1 MEDLAGLNWTNQKK
15 PQEQLGSSGNLH
27 SRNAQPANAFAPNY
41 SPSLSTATNSNSKGL
56 ASAKDDPFGELVSF
70 SGSSQKSQ
78 ASMSLRERQQQLEKE
93 QASRSGSP
101 FVFQQSSQSETSM
114 FPNAAKDTWNFD
126 ALDSMSTSRSAT
138 PGIAKKPAAANMDF
152 DPFATQP
159 PTKPVEDLLG
169 GYSTHSAKPAQDDLL
184 SFSAAPP
191 VTASTIAQKA
201 QPGLINSSSDDDEP
215 IPMDV
220 RPPKDEPFVD
230 RDFEI
235 AQIASQGFSIEHSKA
250 ALEIT
255 GSPQAAIRL
264 LHEQRSAK
272 RQQQQQRSEM
282 QQRPQSGGSRLRTP
296 YRDTVSSSDDEQY
309 YDDLRRNRNRP
320 DQGSR
325 GKQEDGGLFRETNGT
340 DTFLATANELG
351 SNMWKQA
358 NSWFAMGK
366 KKLMDIHESIE
377 QKGWPN
383 GGSSGGW
390 SRADL
395 EAEYVGSSA
404 QQRFRDYSSDS
415 SSDDEP
421 YTSSNRYMRPS
432 GQRQQQQQQQQQQR
446 QTHTA
451 DPIIDINDNDRATTK
466 IQPAQPPPK
475 PVRTHVSS
483 SPAKKSPAPTEI
495 PSLPEHVLTAATAA
509 KTSANEQFKLGQFGE
524 AVSGYTKAIEHV
536 AQHANSHPL
545 LIVLLN
551 NRAIAQARTGESK
564 LAVADCTQV
573 LQLSERY
580 AANKAV
586 DLGAA
591 GCVDIA
597 EQRCKALQRRAEA
610 FESSERYQD
619 GLADWKLLRSV
630 ARDTNMRQQSTRGV
644 QRCEKALG
652 IGPVAPRAPATTS
665 KPPPSQ
671 EDLAS
676 VFESI
681 SIASVKSGKPNIL
694 TAQTENS
701 AAVAEMRRKEQE
713 RRQEDDQ
720 RLAILDQVELDL
732 RKWKDGKQHN
742 LRALLSSVHVLLPN
756 FPPIGMHQII
766 EPGKV
771 KRVYMRTI
779 ARLHPD
785 KLSKDVDVRTKMVS
799 SSVFSSLN
807 EAWDVFKTQE
817 GLS

>member
-1 MEDLAGLNWTNQKK
+1 MEDLAGLNWTTRKNAQQQ
-15 PQEQLGSSGNLH
+15 PGRSGNLH
-27 SRNAQPANAFAPNY
+27 GRSAQTANAFAPNY
-41 SPSLSTATNSNSKGL
+41 SPSLSSATN
-56 ASAKDDPFGELVSF
+56 ASSAAAKDDPFGELVSF

-93 QASRSGSP
+93 QASRSSSP
-101 FVFQQSSQSETSM
+101 FVFQQTSQPETSM
-114 FPNAAKDTWNFD
+114 FPNTVKDTWNFD
-126 ALDSMSTSRSAT
+126 ALDSVSNSRSAT
-138 PGIAKKPAAANMDF
+138 PAATKKPVAANMDF
-152 DPFATQP
+152 DPLATQP
-159 PTKPVEDLLG
+159 TQQTQPTQPR
-169 GYSTHSAKPAQDDLL
+169 AKPTDVSKAHSTMPVQDDLL

-191 VTASTIAQKA
+191 AAASPKA
-201 QPGLINSSSDDDEP
+201 QSGLISSSDDEP

-220 RPPKDEPFVD
+220 RPPKGEPFVD

-255 GSPQAAIRL
+255 GSPQAAIKL
-264 LHEQRSAK
+264 LHEQRAAK
-272 RQQQQQRSEM
+272 RQQQQRQPPPEM
-282 QQRPQSGGSRLRTP
+282 QQRSQPGGSRLRTP
-296 YRDTVSSSDDEQY
+296 YRDTASSSDDEQY
-309 YDDLRRNRNRP
+309 YDDLRRNRGR
-320 DQGSR
+320 QGQSSR
-325 GKQEDGGLFRETNGT
+325 GNQENSLFEGNGT

-351 SNMWKQA
+351 SSMWKQA
-358 NSWFAMGK
+358 NSWLSMGK

-377 QKGWPN
+377 QKGWST
-383 GGSSGGW
+383 GGSNSGW
-390 SRADL
+390 NRADL
-395 EAEYVGSSA
+395 EADYAASST
-404 QQRFRDYSSDS
+404 QQRLRDYSSDS

-421 YTSSNRYMRPS
+421 YVPPSRYMRPS
-432 GQRQQQQQQQQQQR
+432 GQRQQQKQP
-446 QTHTA
+446 QTT
-451 DPIIDINDNDRATTK
+451 DSIIDLNDNDGFTAKT
-466 IQPAQPPPK
+466 QPAQPPPK
-475 PVRTHVSS
+475 PARTRVSP
-483 SPAKKSPAPTEI
+483 SPAKSTPEPAAI
-495 PSLPEHVLTAATAA
+495 PALPDHLLAAATAA
-509 KTSANEQFKLGQFGE
+509 KTSANEQFKLGQFGD
-524 AVSGYTKAIEHV
+524 AVAGYTKAIEHV
-536 AQHANSHPL
+536 ASHVDSHPL
-545 LIVLLN
+545 LIVLFN

-564 LAVADCTQV
+564 LAITDCTQA

-580 AANKAV
+580 AANKTV

-591 GCVDIA
+591 GRVEVSD
-597 EQRCKALQRRAEA
+597 QRCKALQRRAEA
-610 FESSERYQD
+610 FEASERYQD

-630 ARDTNMRQQSTRGV
+630 AHDTNMRQQSTRGV

-652 IGPVAPRAPATTS
+652 VGPVAPRAPAAAS
-665 KPPPSQ
+665 KPAPSQ

-676 VFESI
+676 VFASI
-681 SIASVKSGKPNIL
+681 SISSVKSGKPNIL

-713 RRQEDDQ
+713 RQQEDDQ
-720 RLAILDQVELDL
+720 RLAIVDQVDLDL

-742 LRALLSSVHVLLPN
+742 LRALLSSVHVLLPS
-756 FPPIGMHQII
+756 FPPIGMHEII

-807 EAWDVFKTQE
+807 EAWDVFKMQE

>member
-1 MEDLAGLNWTNQKK
+1 MEDLAGLNWTNQKTR
-15 PQEQLGSSGNLH
+15 EQPGRSGDLH
-27 SRNAQPANAFAPNY
+27 SRNAQTANAFAPNY
-41 SPSLSTATNSNSKGL
+41 SPSLSSAANAKS
-56 ASAKDDPFGELVSF
+56 SAKDDPFGELVSF

-93 QASRSGSP
+93 QASRSSSP
-101 FVFQQSSQSETSM
+101 FVFQQSSQPETSM
-114 FPNAAKDTWNFD
+114 FPNTAKDTWNFD
-126 ALDSMSTSRSAT
+126 ALDSVSNSRSAT
-138 PGIAKKPAAANMDF
+138 PGMAKKPAAANMDF
-152 DPFATQP
+152 DPLATQP
-159 PTKPVEDLLG
+159 PAKPTG
-169 GYSTHSAKPAQDDLL
+169 FSKAHSANPVQDDLL

-191 VTASTIAQKA
+191 AAASQAQA
-201 QPGLINSSSDDDEP
+201 GLISSSDDEP
-215 IPMDV
+215 IPMDAK
-220 RPPKDEPFVD
+220 PPKDEPFVD

-255 GSPQAAIRL
+255 GSPQAAIKL
-264 LHEQRSAK
+264 LHEQRAAK
-272 RQQQQQRSEM
+272 RQQQQQQQQPEM
-282 QQRPQSGGSRLRTP
+282 QQRSQPGGSRLRTP

-309 YDDLRRNRNRP
+309 YDDLRRNRGR
-320 DQGSR
+320 QGQSSR
-325 GKQEDGGLFRETNGT
+325 GNQENSLFEGNGA

-351 SNMWKQA
+351 SSMWKQA
-358 NSWFAMGK
+358 NSWLSMGK

-377 QKGWPN
+377 QKGWST
-383 GGSSGGW
+383 GGSNSGW

-395 EAEYVGSSA
+395 EAEYAGSST

-421 YTSSNRYMRPS
+421 YVPPSRYMRPS
-432 GQRQQQQQQQQQQR
+432 GQKQQQKQSHN
-446 QTHTA
+446 TE
-451 DPIIDINDNDRATTK
+451 PIINLNDNDRFTARS
-466 IQPAQPPPK
+466 QPAQPPPK
-475 PVRTHVSS
+475 PARTHVSP
-483 SPAKKSPAPTEI
+483 SPAKSSPVPVAI
-495 PSLPEHVLTAATAA
+495 PVLPDRLLTAATAA
-509 KTSANEQFKLGQFGE
+509 KTSANEQFKLGQFGD
-524 AVSGYTKAIEHV
+524 AVAGYTKAIEHV
-536 AQHANSHPL
+536 AQHVDSHPL
-545 LIVLLN
+545 LIVLFN
-551 NRAIAQARTGESK
+551 NRAIAYARTGESK
-564 LAVADCTQV
+564 STIADCTQV

-580 AANKAV
+580 AANKTV

-591 GCVDIA
+591 GRVDVSD
-597 EQRCKALQRRAEA
+597 QRCKALQRRAEA

-630 ARDTNMRQQSTRGV
+630 ARDTNMRQQATRGV

-652 IGPVAPRAPATTS
+652 IGPVAPRAPAAAS
-665 KPPPSQ
+665 KPAPSQ

-681 SIASVKSGKPNIL
+681 SISSVKSGKPTIL

-742 LRALLSSVHVLLPN
+742 LRALLSSVHVLLPS
-756 FPPIGMHQII
+756 FPPIGMHEII